1 MQGGIRM
8 RGTMVGT
15 KNLKTRAD
23 LYVPLFKDNS
33 MIEYDIQANKC
44 DAVFD
49 IWLQKR
55 NIPV

>member
-1 MQGGIRM
+1 
-8 RGTMVGT
+8 MVGT

-33 MIEYDIQANKC
+33 MIEYDIQANRC
-44 DAVFD
+44 DAVLD